1 MKKTKTMLF
10 VAGVIAVNTITTFAA
25 DQVRLT
31 TSADLYGKYIWR
43 GQNINDDPV
52 LQPAVGANYKG
63 FTASVWGN
71 LDLTDDSQTA
81 PDNAGEFS
89 ELDYTL
95 DYSFDLPEI
104 DWLSFSVGAIY
115 YRFPNTPYSP
125 TTELYSGVNL
135 SSVPLAPSIKLYRD
149 VDEIDGSYVQL
160 GLGHIFE
167 KVVEWNEKCYCG
179 LQLGASL
186 GWGDAAYN
194 DGYFGVDKDRLNDMT
209 LSGGLCVQIYDW
221 MIKPSLNYA
230 TMLDDDIRSGRDNN
244 DNLWLGIGIATS
256 F

>member
-1 MKKTKTMLF
+1 MKWTMTML
-10 VAGVIAVNTITTFAA
+10 IAAYVMAAFTITTFAE
-25 DQVRLT
+25 DQVEFTLST
-31 TSADLYGKYIWR
+31 DLYDKYIWR
-43 GQNINDDPV
+43 GQNINDDAV
-52 LQPAVGANYKG
+52 LQPAFGATYKG
-63 FTASVWGN
+63 LTASVWGN

-89 ELDYTL
+89 EFDYTL

-125 TTELYSGVNL
+125 TTELYSGVSL

-160 GLGHIFE
+160 GLGHTFE

-230 TMLDDDIRSGRDNN
+230 TILDDDIRSGRENN